1 MQQRFK
7 WLVVFLSLALNAD
20 QFSFSFY
27 NDFFAGT
34 DRHFTNGIS
43 LSWLDETYRAPNSE
57 NNTSSIYT
65 NFTDK
70 IIESIPLNTLDR
82 LKNHNAG
89 MSITQIMVT
98 PNETS
103 VSTPQYDDIP
113 YAGYLMLAFY
123 MFEWDEKSFTEY
135 RMEVGV
141 VGEEAGAGFAQ
152 KTVHKFIGADEPK
165 GWDTQLGTQYTI
177 NTLFRY
183 GEISWKQDSINGLSM
198 DWFNHYGFQL
208 GNFTSD
214 VFAGTMLRIG
224 YNYNENF
231 NLHYPYL
238 KEEASMLRLDKKHS
252 DLGWSL
258 SIGINGELLAY
269 SYILDEAKSNG
280 YNLNKQPINVSIY
293 LGTDI
298 YYDAH
303 KLTLFYQSQSPYTYE
318 QNKINT
324 FGGLMYSFQF

>member
-1 MQQRFK
+1 
-7 WLVVFLSLALNAD
+7 
-20 QFSFSFY
+20 
-27 NDFFAGT
+27 
-34 DRHFTNGIS
+34 
-43 LSWLDETYRAPNSE
+43 
-57 NNTSSIYT
+57 
-65 NFTDK
+65 
-70 IIESIPLNTLDR
+70 IPLNTLDR

-183 GEISWKQDSINGLSM
+183 GEISWKQDS
-198 DWFNHYGFQL
+198 
-208 GNFTSD
+208 
-214 VFAGTMLRIG
+214 
-224 YNYNENF
+224 
-231 NLHYPYL
+231 
-238 KEEASMLRLDKKHS
+238 
-252 DLGWSL
+252 
-258 SIGINGELLAY
+258 
-269 SYILDEAKSNG
+269 
-280 YNLNKQPINVSIY
+280 
-293 LGTDI
+293 
-298 YYDAH
+298 
-303 KLTLFYQSQSPYTYE
+303 
-318 QNKINT
+318 
-324 FGGLMYSFQF
+324 

>member
-1 MQQRFK
+1 
-7 WLVVFLSLALNAD
+7 
-20 QFSFSFY
+20 
-27 NDFFAGT
+27 
-34 DRHFTNGIS
+34 
-43 LSWLDETYRAPNSE
+43 
-57 NNTSSIYT
+57 
-65 NFTDK
+65 
-70 IIESIPLNTLDR
+70 
-82 LKNHNAG
+82 
-89 MSITQIMVT
+89 
-98 PNETS
+98 
-103 VSTPQYDDIP
+103 
-113 YAGYLMLAFY
+113 
-123 MFEWDEKSFTEY
+123 
-135 RMEVGV
+135 
-141 VGEEAGAGFAQ
+141 
-152 KTVHKFIGADEPK
+152 
-165 GWDTQLGTQYTI
+165 
-177 NTLFRY
+177 
-183 GEISWKQDSINGLSM
+183 
-198 DWFNHYGFQL
+198 
-208 GNFTSD
+208 
-214 VFAGTMLRIG
+214 MLRIG